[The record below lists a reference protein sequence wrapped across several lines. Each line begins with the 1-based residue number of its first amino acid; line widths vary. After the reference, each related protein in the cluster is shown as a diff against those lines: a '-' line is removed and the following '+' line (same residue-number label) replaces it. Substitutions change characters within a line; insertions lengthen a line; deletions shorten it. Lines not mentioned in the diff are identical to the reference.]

1 MHQSKKKHKMKQSKI
16 NIEVNLDENN
26 IPEKISWQAD
36 DHPGDGW
43 KDSKAVSISI
53 WDPEQQDSLSLE
65 LWTKDMNVDEMKRFY
80 VNMFGAASNTILNS
94 TGDEFMAQEVKNL
107 CEKLVEYLKF
117 Q

>member
-1 MHQSKKKHKMKQSKI
+1 MKQSKI